1 MGVLVA
7 SRPADHMTDES
18 LDVAKEDQAP
28 REEQHGRHAG
38 SDKLDGRTIEPLA
51 DLDGC
56 DGEADVRE
64 DLCVPVEMEVVVWDT
79 VDHSD
84 EGHDEEPEG
93 EHPEEDSHDEGHNG
107 EKVRDEGLVGNTLEL
122 CVAVEHLSDL
132 HVLSHVDE
140 SERCEGRW
148 ADGDEHGW
156 AREVGWNTGCE
167 ETSEVKRVHEKCH
180 EETEALI

>member
-64 DLCVPVEMEVVVWDT
+64 DLCVPVEMEVVV
-79 VDHSD
+79 
-84 EGHDEEPEG
+84 
-93 EHPEEDSHDEGHNG
+93 
-107 EKVRDEGLVGNTLEL
+107 
-122 CVAVEHLSDL
+122 
-132 HVLSHVDE
+132 
-140 SERCEGRW
+140 
-148 ADGDEHGW
+148 
-156 AREVGWNTGCE
+156 
-167 ETSEVKRVHEKCH
+167 
-180 EETEALI
+180 